1 MTYKKRLINTLYKKL
16 YKQKINNNYALLC
29 DLDNKC
35 NLSMVKFKANP
46 VRFIE
51 FDIYL

>member
-1 MTYKKRLINTLYKKL
+1 MINMIEKL

-46 VRFIE
+46 VRFIK
-51 FDIYL
+51 FDIFIGG

>member
-1 MTYKKRLINTLYKKL
+1 MIKKTFTFDLFNFTH
-16 YKQKINNNYALLC
+16 NYALLC
-29 DLDNKC
+29 NLDNKC